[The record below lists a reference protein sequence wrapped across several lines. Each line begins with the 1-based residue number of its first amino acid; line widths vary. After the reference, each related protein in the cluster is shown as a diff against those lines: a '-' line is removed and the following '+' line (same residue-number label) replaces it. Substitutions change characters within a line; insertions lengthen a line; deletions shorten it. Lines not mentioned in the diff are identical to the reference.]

1 MKSVILL
8 FLPEGFIFK
17 ILYSSLVQI
26 IFLTRSTTPIETR
39 RQKYEEFV
47 QKLLQ
52 KPSLRGSDLLYTFLT
67 TKQNFT
73 ILADTSVPIVSDLE
87 NIYQSVAHK
96 LRKEK
101 GQRLDPFMAT
111 FLASTETGQ
120 LKLKYCI
127 QSFNQQKIIF
137 FL

>member
-1 MKSVILL
+1 M
-8 FLPEGFIFK
+8 
-17 ILYSSLVQI
+17 
-26 IFLTRSTTPIETR
+26 
-39 RQKYEEFV
+39 

-73 ILADTSVPIVSDLE
+73 LLADTSVPIVSDLE

-96 LRKEK
+96 LRKER
-101 GQRLDPFMAT
+101 GQKLEPFMAS

-120 LKLKYCI
+120 LKLK
-127 QSFNQQKIIF
+127 
-137 FL
+137 